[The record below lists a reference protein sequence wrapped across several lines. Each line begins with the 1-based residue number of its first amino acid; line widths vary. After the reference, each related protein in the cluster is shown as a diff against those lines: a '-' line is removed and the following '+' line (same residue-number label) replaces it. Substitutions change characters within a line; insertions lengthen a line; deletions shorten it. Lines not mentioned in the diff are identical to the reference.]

1 MVSLA
6 ALIVWAANAIAL
18 AQPSSD
24 WLEFRNNGGTSS
36 IANAELPTEWDVATG
51 ENVAWRAELPGR
63 GVSSPIVVGNRV
75 FVTASGGLDRAK
87 LHVLAFDVATGK
99 QVWHRTNW
107 ATGRTQCHPTSANA
121 APTPA
126 SDGQRVFAFFSSN
139 DLACYDLGGNL
150 LWYRGLVL
158 DHPRLG
164 NDVGMSSSPVVG
176 DGVVVVLCEC
186 QGDSFAAGI
195 DCQTGKTLWEVPRPQ
210 GANWVSPVITQMTYE
225 DQTVGA
231 VILQSSN
238 GLTIHALSDGKQ
250 LWTSNI
256 RGASI
261 PSPMA
266 LEGMLLAPGAGLTAV
281 KINSAGE
288 PQVLWQNGSMQP
300 GNPSPIIADDLI
312 CVINRAGV
320 LMLADRATGEIRL
333 KKRIG
338 GSYWAT
344 PVAVGKRLYALDDRG
359 NMNVVDLSQNGEI
372 VAKNSFGADEETLG
386 SPAVAGNALYVR
398 SHNYLWKIA
407 QSAE

>member
-1 MVSLA
+1 
-6 ALIVWAANAIAL
+6 
-18 AQPSSD
+18 
-24 WLEFRNNGGTSS
+24 
-36 IANAELPTEWDVATG
+36 
-51 ENVAWRAELPGR
+51 
-63 GVSSPIVVGNRV
+63 
-75 FVTASGGLDRAK
+75 
-87 LHVLAFDVATGK
+87 
-99 QVWHRTNW
+99 
-107 ATGRTQCHPTSANA
+107 
-121 APTPA
+121 
-126 SDGQRVFAFFSSN
+126 
-139 DLACYDLGGNL
+139 
-150 LWYRGLVL
+150 
-158 DHPRLG
+158 
-164 NDVGMSSSPVVG
+164 
-176 DGVVVVLCEC
+176 
-186 QGDSFAAGI
+186 
-195 DCQTGKTLWEVPRPQ
+195 
-210 GANWVSPVITQMTYE
+210 MTYE